1 VPAGRARRDLP
12 TTQAPAR
19 RVVGSH
25 GCAYSW
31 PVAVAPTVSGPRAQL
46 PNGLTVARLLAI
58 PACAALLLRSEHGYS
73 WYAAIVFGLA
83 GVTDQIDGFLAR
95 RWHVE
100 SAFGQIAD
108 PLADRL
114 LIDVAVLLLW
124 HAGRLPWAALIIPAR
139 DVFVMGATPFLVGRG
154 YRFEVNTLGKLA
166 TWLLYLS
173 IGLVMVVHHAD
184 WPLPVF
190 WAGLALALV
199 SLLLYARKAR
209 RETGAE
215 PREGSGGDG
224 GAQGSGAAGSDPA
237 PLPAGTED

>member
-1 VPAGRARRDLP
+1 V
-12 TTQAPAR
+12 
-19 RVVGSH
+19 S
-25 GCAYSW
+25 
-31 PVAVAPTVSGPRAQL
+31 VAPTTVSGPRAQL

-58 PACAALLLRSEHGYS
+58 PAYAALLLRSEHGYS
-73 WYAAIVFGLA
+73 WYAASVFGLA

-124 HAGRLPWAALIIPAR
+124 HAGRLPWAALIIPGR
-139 DVFVMGATPFLVGRG
+139 DLFVIAATPLLVGHG

-173 IGLVMVVHHAD
+173 IGLVMVVHKGD
-184 WPLPVF
+184 WPLPIF
-190 WAGLALALV
+190 WTGLALALV

-215 PREGSGGDG
+215 RQRGGGGEGAAPGGGSG
-224 GAQGSGAAGSDPA
+224 GSDPA
-237 PLPAGTED
+237 LAEDRSQD